1 MTINFSPG
9 NTKGR
14 DCMGTGRGGSAGVV
28 NFGDAGGMYLGEVA
42 RATRVSGSDRDDCK
56 LPAED

>member
-1 MTINFSPG
+1 MINFSPG
-9 NTKGR
+9 KTIGR

-42 RATRVSGSDRDDCK
+42 RATRVPESDRDNCE